1 MNRRE
6 FLGAMAAAPAV
17 LRGRMTGKT
26 VSEFRGGWTSAYV
39 LTEFAEI
46 VVEEVAPEELL
57 VFQETAQEF
66 FEDPKRALRSK
77 SRDEPVG
84 FGLDLALVTPYILAI
99 AGPVLTYLLAVAA
112 EALQE
117 GSKTLAREWIRGLFK
132 RKGDAGGRKTEVVA
146 ALTSEQARRVR
157 HVAYER
163 ATMLGLPADRAS
175 LLADAVVGGVRV
187 AE

>member
-1 MNRRE
+1 VSDHDWV
-6 FLGAMAAAPAV
+6 GSS
-17 LRGRMTGKT
+17 TGP
-26 VSEFRGGWTSAYV
+26 EQAL

-57 VFQETAQEF
+57 VFPETAQEF
-66 FEDPKRALRSK
+66 LENPNRALQSP
-77 SRDEPVG
+77 SREEPVG
-84 FGLDLALVTPYILAI
+84 FGLDVALVTPYVLAI

-112 EALQE
+112 DTLKE
-117 GSKTLAREWIRGLFK
+117 GSKTLVGEWIRRLFK
-132 RKGDAGGRKTEVVA
+132 KKDEASALDQEAAA

-157 HVAYER
+157 DIAYER
-163 ATMLGLPADRAS
+163 ATLLGLSADRAA